1 MRNLLLGLLSV
12 AVLTGSCRFIHGE
25 RIRGNGNLKTENR
38 NETGFKG
45 VESSGSFDLYVS
57 TGATTAVKIEAD
69 ENIIPYIETYVD
81 GDILKIDTK
90 DGYWLSP
97 KRQAKIFVS
106 APDYH
111 RIKSYGSG
119 NIIGENKIVGT
130 QKLDLGVSG
139 SADIKMEVDAPEID
153 ADITGS
159 GNLVLAGKTKA
170 FRSSVSGSGNVR
182 AYDLL
187 AEETRVRVAGSGNA
201 DVYASV
207 SLDVSV
213 AGSGDVRYKGN
224 GKISSN
230 IAGSGGVKKV
240 D

>member
-1 MRNLLLGLLSV
+1 MRNLLFVLLSV
-12 AVLTGSCRFIHGE
+12 AVLSGSCRFVSGE
-25 RIRGNGNLKTENR
+25 RVRGNGNLQTENR
-38 NETGFKG
+38 TQSGFRG
-45 VESSGSFDLYVS
+45 VEQHGSFDLFVS
-57 TGATTAVKIEAD
+57 TGATTSVKIEAE
-69 ENIIPYIETYVD
+69 ENILPYIETYVD

-97 KRQAKIFVS
+97 KRQVKIFVT
-106 APDYH
+106 APDYY

-119 NIIGENKIVGT
+119 NIIGENKIVST
-130 QKLDLGVSG
+130 SKLDLGVSG

-159 GNLVLAGKTKA
+159 GNLNLNGKTKI
-170 FRSSVSGSGNVR
+170 FHSSVSGSGNIR

-187 AEETRVRVAGSGNA
+187 SEETKVRVTGSGNA

-207 SLDVSV
+207 SLDVNV

-224 GKISSN
+224 GKVSSS
-230 IAGSGGVKKV
+230 IAGSGDVKKV